1 MNSPSTQFPHSVIPR
16 PEHSISRAS
25 ISPNALKVLYR
36 LKEAGYQ
43 AFLVGGAVRDLLLG
57 LRPKD
62 FDVATDALPE
72 DVRRLF
78 RNCRLIGRRFRLA
91 HVHFGSEIIEVA
103 TFRAAAAPE
112 REDLPEDAADGAPE
126 EAPEGALEG
135 GEESGDYIEPVRV
148 EPARI
153 EPVQAADS
161 EHRAFDITGRILRDN
176 MYGSIEEDVWRRDF
190 AANGLYYNIADLS
203 IWDFVDGVSDVKARR
218 LKLIGDPE
226 TRYREDPVRML
237 RAVRFAAKLG
247 FTIDPETEAPIRRLG
262 YLLDGVPPARLFDEV
277 LKLFLSGYGA
287 RSFELLQKYGLFE
300 HLFPLSA
307 AAFELPP
314 YAYAREMLER
324 GLANTDARVVADKPV
339 TPTFLFAILLWSA
352 VLRELNERAAGPAP
366 DLALL
371 MQACDARAEGA
382 ASPGLDSAPLR
393 GADARAADAATAL
406 HPPQRRQGAAA
417 CCSIRVFA
425 RPTIS
430 CCCGRRSASPIR
442 SSRSGGRGFKCCR
455 RKRGSRSSRPDPR
468 SRRCR
473 RMAGPRPRAGGADGV
488 VEAELRAAER
498 GTAPSEPDRGAVL
511 RAFWRPAY
519 VAIGSNLD
527 QPRERVA
534 EAMAHLAVLPDTRLE
549 ARSST
554 YRARPMGPQD
564 QPDFVNAAAGL
575 LTRKSP
581 HEMLDALLDIERAHG
596 ADTRPAMGAAGDRS
610 GSRVDGRDPRR

>member
-1 MNSPSTQFPHSVIPR
+1 LNSPSTQFPHSVIPR

-112 REDLPEDAADGAPE
+112 REDLPDDAADGAPE
-126 EAPEGALEG
+126 EAAEGALEG
-135 GEESGDYIEPVRV
+135 GEESSDYIEPVRV
-148 EPARI
+148 EPART

-161 EHRAFDITGRILRDN
+161 EHRAFDVTGRILRDN

-190 AANGLYYNIADLS
+190 AANGLYYSIADLS

-247 FTIDPETEAPIRRLG
+247 FTIDADTEAPIRKLG
-262 YLLDGVPPARLFDEV
+262 CLLDGVPPARLFDEV

-287 RSFELLQKYGLFE
+287 KSFELLQKYGLFE

-314 YAYAREMLER
+314 YSYAREMLER
-324 GLANTDARVVADKPV
+324 GLNNTDARVVADKPV

-371 MQACDARAEGA
+371 MQACDAVLKAQQARVSIPRRFAVPMRELLMLQPRFTRRSGVKALNLLQHPRFRAAYDFLLLRAEVGV
-382 ASPGLDSAPLR
+382 
-393 GADARAADAATAL
+393 ADTELAEWWTRIQVL
-406 HPPQRRQGAAA
+406 PQ
-417 CCSIRVFA
+417 
-425 RPTIS
+425 
-430 CCCGRRSASPIR
+430 
-442 SSRSGGRGFKCCR
+442 
-455 RKRGSRSSRPDPR
+455 
-468 SRRCR
+468 
-473 RMAGPRPRAGGADGV
+473 
-488 VEAELRAAER
+488 E
-498 GTAPSEPDRGAVL
+498 
-511 RAFWRPAY
+511 
-519 VAIGSNLD
+519 
-527 QPRERVA
+527 ERVA
-534 EAMAHLAVLPDTRLE
+534 LVQ
-549 ARSST
+549 
-554 YRARPMGPQD
+554 ARPQEASADGGAP
-564 QPDFVNAAAGL
+564 
-575 LTRKSP
+575 SP
-581 HEMLDALLDIERAHG
+581 GRRRRRRRRGG
-596 ADTRPAMGAAGDRS
+596 ASRS
-610 GSRVDGRDPRR
+610 